1 MFANQLGEFLFLVRA
16 RPGTKFRRRKG
27 RAIGQSLARRGYR
40 NCNALA
46 KFISL
51 LLRNFLTED
60 RFVTIELPIF
70 TACRGYIKENAMK
83 TVIDEQ
89 HRGFLFKK
97 GKFIKMLEAGTYRT
111 CCGKEI
117 RLTAIDNE
125 PISVFPAVDPNVFES
140 DESFKTQTVM
150 TEAKSGELTIHLVN
164 GVFESVLT
172 PGKYY
177 FWKTDREHTFLRVDL
192 SQSEFPE
199 NFPKFLFS
207 LQTLSP
213 YILKAEISSK
223 QIGLLYVDNKYVRTL
238 ESGTYYFVKGYVK
251 TNVVLCDTC
260 LKSMDIVGQEI
271 LTSDKVTIRLN
282 CVVDYSVI
290 DFIKAR
296 SSVEDYVTRLY
307 TLAQLAIRD
316 YVGGKTLDEIIVSKN
331 DMSKYLLERL
341 SEKAKEF
348 FIDIKEAAVKDV
360 ILPGEVRDIMNTVL
374 IAEKRAQANV
384 ITRREEVASTRS
396 LLNTARLMEENAT
409 LYKLKELEYIE
420 RICEKVGN
428 INISGGDML
437 AQLTSVLCGKKEQ

>member
-1 MFANQLGEFLFLVRA
+1 
-16 RPGTKFRRRKG
+16 
-27 RAIGQSLARRGYR
+27 
-40 NCNALA
+40 
-46 KFISL
+46 
-51 LLRNFLTED
+51 
-60 RFVTIELPIF
+60 
-70 TACRGYIKENAMK
+70 MK

-223 QIGLLYVDNKYVRTL
+223 QIGLLYVGER
-238 ESGTYYFVKGYVK
+238 
-251 TNVVLCDTC
+251 NVLFC
-260 LKSMDIVGQEI
+260 Q
-271 LTSDKVTIRLN
+271 RL
-282 CVVDYSVI
+282 
-290 DFIKAR
+290 R
-296 SSVEDYVTRLY
+296 
-307 TLAQLAIRD
+307 
-316 YVGGKTLDEIIVSKN
+316 
-331 DMSKYLLERL
+331 
-341 SEKAKEF
+341 
-348 FIDIKEAAVKDV
+348 
-360 ILPGEVRDIMNTVL
+360 
-374 IAEKRAQANV
+374 
-384 ITRREEVASTRS
+384 
-396 LLNTARLMEENAT
+396 
-409 LYKLKELEYIE
+409 
-420 RICEKVGN
+420 
-428 INISGGDML
+428 
-437 AQLTSVLCGKKEQ
+437 